1 MSGLDFKHSKPDPE
15 IYFYTMEKMGVKPE
29 DCYKSLVDA
38 WLKNIY
44 QPLINSNYTIACPTL
59 VDLWEELQRQREPR
73 AQQLALALQLFAT
86 GSMKTFAQSTNID
99 MSNRLICFNIN
110 RLGKQLKPGECD

>member
-38 WLKNIY
+38 CLKNIY

-59 VDLWEELQRQREPR
+59 VDLWEELQRQ
-73 AQQLALALQLFAT
+73 
-86 GSMKTFAQSTNID
+86 
-99 MSNRLICFNIN
+99 
-110 RLGKQLKPGECD
+110 LKPGECDCYETKRNGGPRPTVKWLCSFT